1 MKQMFECSGTIRRLI
16 LSCPRVRSPA
26 LGLLIHRDE
35 RSTPPSSSPTRSP
48 QRTGKTSYL
57 YGQNLPQ
64 PPRIHI
70 LMILLTVAWMCGSH
84 QRQQL
89 EDIAGAETITLSSSR
104 NNRSRPILS
113 RERGFMVLTMQAKQN
128 TYNGE
133 SHISLPNFGKASEE
147 NRDQQQGPRTSVR
160 KSNLKVPHC
169 AAHCPCLTQFSSQV
183 PSGGVRL
190 VGLSHTARNNAMV

>member
-1 MKQMFECSGTIRRLI
+1 MVKI
-16 LSCPRVRSPA
+16 P
-26 LGLLIHRDE
+26 
-35 RSTPPSSSPTRSP
+35 
-48 QRTGKTSYL
+48 
-57 YGQNLPQ
+57 PQ

-89 EDIAGAETITLSSSR
+89 EDTAGAATITLSSSR

-160 KSNLKVPHC
+160 KSNLKVPTAQLTVNASPSFHRRC
-169 AAHCPCLTQFSSQV
+169 LAAGFGWL
-183 PSGGVRL
+183 
-190 VGLSHTARNNAMV
+190 A